1 MFQKFFQKLA
11 IWNSINDTNRSLL
24 FQVSYKYGLTQHLL
38 NIDFTH
44 KTVELE
50 NCEFWAWMKKTM
62 PCRRQGEKGRHVE
75 EESKILPHFPKTP
88 RQRCWIFCSLQSQ
101 FFWALSDFPESSFNR
116 FPYVSQSS
124 LQPNL
129 CSKIV
134 LPFKVPFV
142 SEVKPGPTFS
152 VAFLESTGF
161 GTIQIRPAIPDSH
174 PISWIA
180 LSRFYKRMW
189 KVWALDTD
197 SIVLNLGQITQPLH
211 TSVSL
216 TIKWKK

>member
-1 MFQKFFQKLA
+1 MNRQPPIYTHVVFQKFFQKLA

-38 NIDFTH
+38 SINFTH

-88 RQRCWIFCSLQSQ
+88 RQRCWIFYSLQSQ
-101 FFWALSDFPESSFNR
+101 FFWALSDFPGSSFNR

-129 CSKIV
+129 CSK
-134 LPFKVPFV
+134 
-142 SEVKPGPTFS
+142 
-152 VAFLESTGF
+152 
-161 GTIQIRPAIPDSH
+161 DS
-174 PISWIA
+174 PPLQSA
-180 LSRFYKRMW
+180 LCPRSKAWTNLLCGLSGEHRVWNHTEQACNSRFSSYQ
-189 KVWALDTD
+189 LDCFE
-197 SIVLNLGQITQPLH
+197 
-211 TSVSL
+211 
-216 TIKWKK
+216 

>member
-1 MFQKFFQKLA
+1 MTQTAVCFSRLV
-11 IWNSINDTNRSLL
+11 TNM
-24 FQVSYKYGLTQHLL
+24 GLL

-75 EESKILPHFPKTP
+75 EESKSCPI
-88 RQRCWIFCSLQSQ
+88 SLRLQDRDVGFSIPSNLNFSELFLISQ
-101 FFWALSDFPESSFNR
+101 GLLLIGFLMSHSPVYN
-116 FPYVSQSS
+116 PICVQ
-124 LQPNL
+124 
-129 CSKIV
+129 KIV

-142 SEVKPGPTFS
+142 PEVKPGPTFS

-161 GTIQIRPAIPDSH
+161 GTTQNRPAIPDSH

-180 LSRFYKRMW
+180 LSRLYKRMW
-189 KVWALDTD
+189 KVWSLDTD

-216 TIKWKK
+216 TIKWKKESLLWVEITEWNY